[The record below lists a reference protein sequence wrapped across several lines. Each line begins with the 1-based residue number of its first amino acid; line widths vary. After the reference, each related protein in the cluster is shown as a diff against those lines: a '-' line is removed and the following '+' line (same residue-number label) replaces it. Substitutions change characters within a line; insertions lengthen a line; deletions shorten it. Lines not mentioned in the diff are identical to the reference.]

1 MSIFPERWMGRT
13 IPTHNIPEH
22 YIKDGKKYNTRTNEE
37 VPKKVYKATPRKT
50 LEDLHK
56 VLGPEFVKQEQVL
69 RELEEEIM
77 SNIKKMSNKLVNS
90 FDELGRDF
98 TRGVSMPEFSK
109 QCALIAE
116 EFAIGFA
123 EFIEG
128 TYSYSNIFDHW
139 YLHADTS
146 KTYTKKQLLNQYK
159 KQKGL

>member
-37 VPKKVYKATPRKT
+37 VPKKVHKATPRKT

-56 VLGPEFVKQEQVL
+56 VLGPEFVKQGQVL
-69 RELEEEIM
+69 RELEEEII
-77 SNIKKMSNKLVNS
+77 SNIVEKMSNKLVNS
-90 FDELGRDF
+90 FDELARDF

-109 QCALIAE
+109 QCAVVAE

-123 EFIEG
+123 QWVVDWPEDWHRIEE
-128 TYSYSNIFDHW
+128 
-139 YLHADTS
+139 
-146 KTYTKKQLLNQYK
+146 LLEIYK
-159 KQKGL
+159 KEKGL